1 MKLTLIKPNMG
12 RMTAGQPYV
21 DEGRMEPL
29 QLGVLAGLTPPDV
42 EVVLYDDR
50 FEEIPYD
57 EPTDLA
63 ALTVETFTARRAYEI
78 CCEYRQRGVPTMI
91 GGMHPTLL
99 PDEAARH
106 ADSIFLGDAEHLWP
120 QVIQDVRQGR
130 LQPTYRSR
138 PGPPQPG
145 TYTRRDIFRGK
156 GYLPITLLQFGRG
169 CRFRCGFCAVSA
181 YFEHTAYQR
190 RIREVVE
197 EIERQERKL
206 LFFVDDNIVAD
217 HQAAKALFRALI
229 PLNIRWVGQ
238 GSIDMIADRELMELM
253 VKSGCLGNV
262 IGFESVTE
270 AGLRA
275 LNKSPNLAGFDSYRH
290 AICTLEDFGL
300 QTWAA
305 FALGHDQET
314 AESLT
319 RTLDFALE
327 HKFCFAAFNIL
338 MPYPRTPWY
347 AQLQAQGR
355 LLYDGCWWL
364 HPEYQFNHA
373 AFVPRNMTPEE
384 LTDGCFA
391 MRNTWNRYPTL
402 LKRLF
407 NLKTNMRSLAKMAIF
422 LRYNPLFRK
431 ETLKKQGMRLGGQT

>member
-12 RMTAGQPYV
+12 RMRAGQPYV

-42 EVVLYDDR
+42 DIALYDDR
-50 FEEIPYD
+50 FEDIPYD
-57 EPTDLA
+57 DATDLV
-63 ALTVETFTARRAYEI
+63 ALTVETFTARRSYEI
-78 CCEYRQRGVPTMI
+78 CQEYRNRGIRTII

-99 PDEAARH
+99 PEEAARH
-106 ADSIFLGDAEHLWP
+106 ADSIFLGDAEHLWQ
-120 QVIQDVRQGR
+120 QVLDDARHGR
-130 LQPTYRSR
+130 LQPVYRSH
-138 PGPPQPG
+138 PGAPQSG

-169 CRFRCGFCAVSA
+169 CRFTCRFCAVSA

-190 RIREVVE
+190 RIHEVVE
-197 EIERQERKL
+197 EIERQDRRL

-217 HQAAKALFRALI
+217 HQAAKDLFRALI

-238 GSIDMIADRELMELM
+238 GSIDMTEDRELMDLM

-262 IGFESVTE
+262 IGFEAVTE
-270 AGLRA
+270 AGLKA
-275 LNKSPNLAGFDSYRH
+275 LNKSPNLPDFDNYDT
-290 AICTLEDFGL
+290 AIRVLEDYGL

-305 FALGHDQET
+305 FVLGHDQET
-314 AESLT
+314 LESLNQ
-319 RTLDFALE
+319 TLAFALE

-338 MPYPRTPWY
+338 MPYPNTPWY
-347 AQLQAQGR
+347 QQLHDEGR
-355 LLYDGCWWL
+355 LLYDGRWWL
-364 HPEYQFNHA
+364 HPDYRFNHA
-373 AFVPRNMTPEE
+373 AFQPRMMSPDE
-384 LTDGCFA
+384 LTERCLT
-391 MRNTWNRYPTL
+391 MRNTWNSYGTL

-407 NLKTNMRSLAKMAIF
+407 NVKTNMRSLAKMGIF

-431 ETLKKQGMRLGGQT
+431 ETFKKQGMRLGER

>member
-57 EPTDLA
+57 EQTDLV
-63 ALTVETFTARRAYEI
+63 ALTVEAFTARRSYEI
-78 CCEYRQRGVPTMI
+78 CLEYRKRRVPAII

-99 PDEAARH
+99 PEEAAQH
-106 ADSIFLGDAEHLWP
+106 ADSIFLGDAEHLWQ
-120 QVIQDVRQGR
+120 QVIDDARTGCLRSV
-130 LQPTYRSR
+130 YRSH
-138 PGPPQPG
+138 PGAPQPG
-145 TYTRRDIFRGK
+145 TFTRRDIFCDK

-169 CRFRCGFCAVSA
+169 CRFTCQFCAVSA

-190 RIREVVE
+190 CICEVVE
-197 EIERQERKL
+197 EIERQDRKL
-206 LFFVDDNIVAD
+206 LFFVDDNIVAE
-217 HQAAKALFRALI
+217 HQAAKDLFRALI
-229 PLNIRWVGQ
+229 PLNVRWVGQ
-238 GSIDMIADRELMELM
+238 GSIDMTEDRELMELM
-253 VKSGCLGNV
+253 VASGCLGNV
-262 IGFESVTE
+262 IGFEAVTE
-270 AGLRA
+270 AGLEA
-275 LNKSPNLAGFDSYRH
+275 LNKSPNLLGFDYYER
-290 AICTLEDFGL
+290 AIRILEEFGL

-305 FALGHDQET
+305 FVLGHDQET
-314 AESLT
+314 AESLDQ
-319 RTLDFALE
+319 TLAFALE

-347 AQLQAQGR
+347 QQLQTEQR

-364 HPEYQFNHA
+364 HPDYRFNHA
-373 AFVPRNMTPEE
+373 AFAPNNLSPAE
-384 LTDGCFA
+384 LTERCFA
-391 MRNTWNRYPTL
+391 MRTRWNSYSTL

-407 NLKTNMRSLAKMAIF
+407 NLKTNMRSLAKMGIF

-431 ETLKKQGMRLGGQT
+431 ETFKKQGMRLGEK